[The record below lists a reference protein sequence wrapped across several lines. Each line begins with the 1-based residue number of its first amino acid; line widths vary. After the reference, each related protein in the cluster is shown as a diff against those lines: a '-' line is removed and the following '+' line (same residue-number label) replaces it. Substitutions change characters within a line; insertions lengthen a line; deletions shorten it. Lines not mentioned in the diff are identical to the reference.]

1 MSQSGLRFCDH
12 ISEIEIYHGLPEHF
26 GSGTL
31 EQCVWFRFYKMLDIL
46 AFFDKVFGFDIARIG
61 GGKVHKL

>member
-1 MSQSGLRFCDH
+1 MDFQNTL
-12 ISEIEIYHGLPEHF
+12 EVELENNAF
-26 GSGTL
+26 GSDS
-31 EQCVWFRFYKMLDIL
+31 KNMLDIL